1 MSNRWSFGRRTLAP
15 FAVASA
21 ALGFLG
27 SARPAGAQT
36 VNDLVNKKKITIG
49 IIVDFPPFGFMN
61 ADQQPDGFDIEF
73 SRLVAKYLGVEA
85 ELVPVESANR
95 VPNLVTKR
103 VDILVASLG
112 ITPERAKQVLFT
124 IPYAATQ
131 SEVIAPK
138 GKNIKQLSDLNGL
151 TIGAGRAT
159 SNDIFITQFAP
170 KGATIMRFQGDG
182 AAGQAL
188 LSGQVD
194 ALAFTN
200 TMANE
205 MKKAN
210 PQLELETKLV
220 LRAQA
225 NAIALR
231 KDATE
236 LRDWLNATIYYVKA
250 NGELDAMYRKW
261 IGGPLPEL
269 PVF

>member
-1 MSNRWSFGRRTLAP
+1 MSGHRPLRRRAI
-15 FAVASA
+15 FAICAVAFGVLGWSDSSA
-21 ALGFLG
+21 
-27 SARPAGAQT
+27 AQT
-36 VNDLVNKKKITIG
+36 VNDIVSKGKITIG

-61 ADQQPDGFDIEF
+61 ADQKPDGFDVEF
-73 SRLVAKYLGVEA
+73 ARLIAKNLGVEP
-85 ELVPVESANR
+85 ELVPVDSANR

-112 ITPERAKQVLFT
+112 ITPDRAKQVLFT
-124 IPYAATQ
+124 IPYAATV

-138 GKNIKQLSDLNGL
+138 SKTIKQLSDLSGL

-170 KGATIMRFQGDG
+170 KDAQIMRFQGDG

-205 MKKAN
+205 LIRNN
-210 PQLELETKLV
+210 PQLNLEPKLV
-220 LRAQA
+220 LRAQS
-225 NAIALR
+225 NGIAVR

-236 LRDWLNATIYYVKA
+236 LRDWLNVMIYYVKA
-250 NGELDAMYRKW
+250 DGELDTMYRKW